1 MYNTPRGY
9 SDLLSSKGSPMSR
22 VTIEID
28 GMSCQHCVNAVSK
41 ALSTVPGAK
50 VEGVSIGSADV
61 SYDDSKADIE
71 ALLDAV
77 ADAGYSGSPKA

>member
-1 MYNTPRGY
+1 
-9 SDLLSSKGSPMSR
+9 MSR

-28 GMSCQHCVNAVSK
+28 GMSCHHCVNAVSK
-41 ALSTVPGAK
+41 ALSAVPGVK
-50 VEGVSIGSADV
+50 VEGVSIGQADV
-61 SYDDSKADIE
+61 SYDEGKADIE